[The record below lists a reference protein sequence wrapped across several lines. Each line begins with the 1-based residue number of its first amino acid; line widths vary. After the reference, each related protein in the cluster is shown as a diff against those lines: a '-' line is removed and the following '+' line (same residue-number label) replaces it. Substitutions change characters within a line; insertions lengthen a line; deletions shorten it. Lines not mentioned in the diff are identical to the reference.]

1 MPNKEMKRM
10 IETHYY
16 PFIPRDEIA
25 SKCRFKLSKDDL
37 LGVGGPIAAVAGEMA
52 KLVINP
58 SSDEGLYRCVFPN
71 GIGGALAQA
80 KDGSGYLG
88 TIMNNGIV
96 GQARWIPA
104 EGSATVLPIDPG
116 TIAIAVALVG
126 INKKLDDI
134 RQTQNDILN
143 FLESDKESKLK
154 GATNALSVI
163 MNDYRYNYDNVTW
176 KNGKFVIV
184 SDIKNKAE
192 SSFIFYREIIR
203 NELDKRNAFHSNQ
216 QAQKIINKAQHY
228 FKCYQLSI
236 YLYAYASFVEVVL
249 GDNYNSEYLDKVSER
264 IEDYSFQY
272 YQDYTECYELLSKY
286 SGSSVGTAVLNGL
299 GSASKSVGNV
309 IAKIP
314 IIRKGPVDEV
324 LIAAGDSAKKL
335 SSQNSEKALHEFSD
349 KQGAGVYLFVE
360 NIETINTMNNQAIE
374 MMFDKDTIYVCTN

>member
-1 MPNKEMKRM
+1 MPNEVMKRM
-10 IETHYY
+10 IETQYY

-25 SKCRFKLSKDDL
+25 AKCRFKLNKEDL
-37 LGVGGPIAAVAGEMA
+37 VSVGGPITALASELG
-52 KLVINP
+52 KLAINP
-58 SSDEGLYRCVFPN
+58 SSNEGLYRCVFPD
-71 GIGGALAQA
+71 GVSGTLAQA

-88 TIMNNGIV
+88 AIINNGIV

-104 EGSATVLPIDPG
+104 QGSATTIPINPA
-116 TIAIAVALVG
+116 TIAIAITLVG

-134 RQTQNDILN
+134 KQTQNDILN
-143 FLESDKESKLK
+143 FLEKEKKSELK
-154 GATNALSVI
+154 GSVNALFEI
-163 MNDYRYNYDNVTW
+163 MNDYRFNYYNMTW
-176 KNGKFVIV
+176 KNGKFVIA
-184 SDIKNKAE
+184 SDIKTKAE
-192 SSFIFYREIIR
+192 SSIIFYRDNIR
-203 NELDKRNAFHSNQ
+203 SEMNKRNTIHSNQ
-216 QAQKIINKAQHY
+216 QAQKIINEVQDK
-228 FKCYQLSI
+228 FKCYQLST

-264 IEDYSFQY
+264 IEDNSFQY
-272 YQDYTECYELLSKY
+272 YKDYTECYDMLSKY
-286 SGSSVGTAVLNGL
+286 SSSSVGTAALKGL

-374 MMFDKDTIYVCTN
+374 MMFDQDTIYVCT